1 MRKNIIPALFVISL
15 LLTSGCA
22 RLPATFRVLDEKT
35 KEPITG
41 AVAIAW
47 WSSYRG
53 LPGLS
58 YGVTDKVVERE
69 TGPDGTFKIP
79 LILGR
84 LAGQVPRIKV
94 YKPGYVGWDNRYVYM
109 GHWKNDIKI
118 SREMKRGDFKY
129 KSQDIYLERWKDE
142 YSHISH
148 DSFLSREEPLDIER
162 IGLKRLLYND
172 AIRHEVP
179 FILLEEKA
187 LRQKGIK

>member
-1 MRKNIIPALFVISL
+1 MRKNIIPGLFVISL
-15 LLTSGCA
+15 LLSSGCA

-41 AVAIAW
+41 TVAIAW

-94 YKPGYVGWDNRYVYM
+94 YKPGYVGWDNRYVYL

-118 SREMKRGDFKY
+118 SREKKRGDFKY

-142 YSHISH
+142 YSYYSH
-148 DSFLSREEPLDIER
+148 YNYLKMDLPLDINYEGKYR
-162 IGLKRLLYND
+162 ELVHSYELPLYLQEKKNVKR
-172 AIRHEVP
+172 
-179 FILLEEKA
+179 
-187 LRQKGIK
+187 